1 MSNLTVVAVVMV
13 MLLAPSLGQE
23 TTEKPMVKIVVHD
36 RIRGFLN
43 WLQPWFVEAAKTQC
57 PTKCIL
63 TEDKSQM
70 KSADMVVYHAPT
82 HARVSPRPNSKAIRM
97 FISMEQPKYAKFL
110 QRTDYLEENFEL
122 ISTYSMSSM
131 YPGTKVP
138 NLPITYFPLNILSPE
153 SVLQAPR
160 SFKDKTGYKT
170 GVAVAMFVSNSK
182 AAGASE
188 RAKYCEELMKHIPVH
203 SYGKVMHNREEPEM
217 PDDPRWPA
225 IAQKR
230 ARKVK
235 LLSHYKFYLAFEN
248 FQVPDYVSEKI
259 FEGLFAGS
267 VPVYRGAKDV
277 ERFMPS
283 NSSFID
289 ANDMSPKELATLLK
303 RLSNDEQAYN
313 KYMAFKQEPLPKSF
327 EDIALMSY
335 THPNILCRL
344 CDYAHEKNNQGDG
357 Q

>member
-1 MSNLTVVAVVMV
+1 MIAIWREVVLI
-13 MLLAPSLGQE
+13 LLAIWARSSSGQE
-23 TTEKPMVKIVVHD
+23 KAVVKIVVHD

-43 WLQPWFVEAAKTQC
+43 WLQPWFVEAARTQC
-57 PTKCIL
+57 PTTCVL
-63 TEDKSQM
+63 TEDKSHM

-82 HARVSPRPNSKAIRM
+82 HAQVSQRPHKQAIQM

-110 QRTDYLEENFEL
+110 QRTDYLEKNFDL
-122 ISTYSMSSM
+122 ISTYSMSNI

-153 SVLQAPR
+153 AVLQPSR
-160 SFKDKTGYKT
+160 PFKDKNGYGT
-170 GVAVAMFVSNSK
+170 EVAVAMFVSNSK

-188 RAKYCEELMKHIPVH
+188 RAKYCEELIKHIPIH
-203 SYGKVMHNREEPEM
+203 SYGKVLNNRQEPDM

-259 FEGLFAGS
+259 YEGLFAGAI
-267 VPVYRGAKDV
+267 PVYRGARDV
-277 ERFMPS
+277 GRFMPS
-283 NSSFID
+283 NDSYID
-289 ANDMSPKELATLLK
+289 ANDMSPKQLADLLK
-303 RLSNDEQAYN
+303 RLSSNEEEYDRYF
-313 KYMAFKQEPLPKSF
+313 AFKNKPLPKSF

-344 CDYAHEKNNQGDG
+344 CNYALEKKQ
-357 Q
+357 QVVA